1 VCNTP
6 RKVMTFNLMI
16 EELEHSGQS
25 SAKRSADRS
34 QEVVIYDK
42 PGSKKIRVLI
52 IMHGLFPGYVAPIP
66 KEIAKNLFK
75 LGIDI
80 EVAAIGEGMSPSGED
95 FKFRIIP
102 IMERTLIEQ
111 YRKLNC
117 VIREYDIVHYFPGK
131 GFEFLPLFNRKVRF
145 IYNFISVSV
154 SGRPFLDSLIN
165 ALKKV
170 QPIFADLALYTDPEL
185 KANLEP
191 CYIKTGV
198 FPVGFAS
205 DLFYPCEPYKEQ
217 DKRILIYHG
226 SCHPSRRLEQ
236 MIKVMPLLEKRYELI
251 IIGKA
256 SGDYISSLKKLSK
269 ELGCAERVS
278 FAEMPQNEIRS
289 VIERAYLCFSYVP
302 VIESYNDQFVLKT
315 IEYLAC
321 GRPVLST
328 NTRYTLKFQK
338 EAGERN
344 ILVCGDDIGEMAEA
358 INSSDTFVNSFYDNF
373 ELHNLYNFLYKYS
386 NESLVKEKLLPYYE
400 SILNN

>member
-1 VCNTP
+1 
-6 RKVMTFNLMI
+6 MAFNLLI
-16 EELEHSGQS
+16 EKLEHSGQIP
-25 SAKRSADRS
+25 AKRSVDKS
-34 QEVVIYDK
+34 QEVVPYDRL
-42 PGSKKIRVLI
+42 GSKEIRVLI
-52 IMHGLFPGYVAPIP
+52 VMHGLFPGYVAPIP

-75 LGIDI
+75 LGIHI

-95 FKFRIIP
+95 FKFRIIS
-102 IMERTLIEQ
+102 IREKTLIGQ
-111 YRKLNC
+111 YRKLNSL
-117 VIREYDIVHYFPGK
+117 ISEFDIVHYFPGK
-131 GFEFLPLFNRKVRF
+131 GFEFLPLFNQKVRF

-154 SGRPFLDSLIN
+154 SGRPFFDSLVN

-170 QPIFADLALYTDPEL
+170 QPIFADIALYTDSEL
-185 KANLEP
+185 KSNLEP
-191 CYIKTGV
+191 CFTKTGV
-198 FPVGFAS
+198 LPVGFAS
-205 DLFYPCEPYKEQ
+205 DLFYPCAPYKEQ
-217 DKRILIYHG
+217 DKRLLIYHG

-236 MIKVMPLLEKRYELI
+236 MIKVMPLLEERYELL
-251 IIGKA
+251 IIGKE
-256 SGDYISSLKKLSK
+256 SGDYINSLKELAK
-269 ELGCAERVS
+269 ELGCAKRVS

-358 INSSDTFVNSFYDNF
+358 INSSNTFVNSFYNNS
-373 ELHNLYNFLYKYS
+373 ELQKLFKFLYKYS
-386 NESLVKEKLLPYYE
+386 NESLIKEKLLPYYE
-400 SILNN
+400 SILYN